1 MAARSPTI
9 GEGVE
14 WHEMAASTSKVTFAE
29 QPGMQDS
36 HSSRGYS
43 PPYVA
48 HERGADVQVSKGTRR
63 ILYALKFFIG
73 VLLFILVLGCSMFS
87 KLSLVSITDKL
98 RTVTWNISQSPP
110 SGEISRL
117 TDEAASLYWQ
127 LFFVLILPNAL
138 TFGRSFVFGVF
149 GKTRKSFPWPTPSA
163 ILLVRTCCRLFMRVA
178 I

>member
-9 GEGVE
+9 GDGVE

-29 QPGMQDS
+29 QPGMEDS

-48 HERGADVQVSKGTRR
+48 HERGADVQVSKSTRR
-63 ILYALKFFIG
+63 LLYAVKFFIG
-73 VLLFILVLGCSMFS
+73 VVLFILVLGCSMFS

-98 RTVTWNISQSPP
+98 RTVTWNRSQSEK
-110 SGEISRL
+110 SRAEIAEL
-117 TDEAASLYWQ
+117 TDEAATLYWQ
-127 LFFVLILPNAL
+127 LFFVMILPNVL

-163 ILLVRTCCRLFMRVA
+163 VLLVRTCNRLFML
-178 I
+178 

>member
-110 SGEISRL
+110 PGEISML
-117 TDEAASLYWQ
+117 TDKAATLYWQ
-127 LFFVLILPNAL
+127 LFFVLILPNVL

-163 ILLVRTCCRLFMRVA
+163 VLLVRTCCRLFMRVV